1 MRRPTVEQIIAH
13 YGMTPLVG
21 EGGVRYESY
30 FSNETLP
37 AHVIP
42 GRGGDRPIG
51 SAIVYLLT
59 KGTFSRMHR
68 LKSDEIYHFYFGAAL
83 EMLQLF
89 PDGAGKIVR
98 MGHDI
103 LRGEEPQVMVPR
115 GVWQGSRLIGRGD
128 YALLGNTMAPSFD
141 PADYENGE
149 YEPLAAA
156 YPQYRELLS
165 ILCRP
170 PKYAD

>member
-1 MRRPTVEQIIAH
+1 
-13 YGMTPLVG
+13 MTPLPN

-30 FSNETLP
+30 FSDEMLP
-37 AHVIP
+37 IEAIP

-59 KGTFSRMHR
+59 RDTFSRMHR

-89 PDGAGKIVR
+89 PDGTGKIVR
-98 MGHDI
+98 IGSDI
-103 LRGEEPQVMVPR
+103 LHGEEPQVMVPR
-115 GVWQGSRLIGRGD
+115 GVWQGSRLVGKGD
-128 YALLGNTMAPSFD
+128 YAFLGNTMAPSFD
-141 PADYENGE
+141 PADYEDGDLE
-149 YEPLAAA
+149 TLSAA
-156 YPQYRELLS
+156 YPQFRELLS

-170 PKYAD
+170 PKY